1 MKTNKEMLSSI
12 LKTTQ
17 MGQIGIR
24 CVENAAVTAD
34 MKRELAAHRR
44 EFDAIEIEAHAIA
57 QQRGWRV
64 RELNPAVRTMSEL
77 MTRAQLSG
85 GNVDSKIAGMM
96 IQGNT
101 KGIIKGLKNAHQHVQ
116 KDERVTALN
125 QRLMDFEESSILKMK
140 RYL

>member
-24 CVENAAVTAD
+24 CVENVAVTVEL
-34 MKRELAAHRR
+34 KKELAAQRR
-44 EFDAIEIEAHAIA
+44 EFDAIETEAHTIA

-77 MTRAQLSG
+77 MAKAQLSG
-85 GNVDSKIAGMM
+85 RNVDSKIAGMM
-96 IQGNT
+96 IQGST
-101 KGIIKGLKNAHQHVQ
+101 RGIIKGLKNAHQHIHQ
-116 KDERVTALN
+116 DERVSALN
-125 QRLMDFEESSILKMK
+125 QRLMDFEESSILRMK
-140 RYL
+140 PYL